1 MKYWQPKYETM
12 PKKEI
17 RSLQLKRL
25 KNAVK
30 SVYENVPFYRQAF
43 GSAGIKPDGI
53 SSLED
58 ISRLPITRKADLR
71 DNYPFALF
79 AVPMQDV
86 VRLHASSGTSGKAT
100 VVGYTSR
107 DIETWS
113 DLMARNFTMVGIG
126 PEDIF
131 QNAVNYGLFTGGL
144 GIHFG
149 IERIGATAVPSGT
162 GNTRHQLEMMIDFGV
177 TALHCTP
184 SYAQYLAETAQE
196 LDIVDR
202 LSLRTGCF
210 GAEPWSASARR
221 ELEDVLD
228 IKAYDS
234 YGLSEMFGPG
244 VAFEC
249 HQQQGLH
256 IWDDHFFVEILDPD
270 GESVAPGEKGELV
283 LTSLTKEAMPLIR
296 YHTGDITSIMEDECP
311 CGRTHTRLDKVVGRT
326 DDMLIVRGINVF
338 PSQIESVLMDITEVG
353 DQFQVLIDRKRH
365 KLDEIHIK
373 VELMERSFTG
383 ELKDL
388 EDLKCN
394 VEDKLKAVLNL
405 RTVVELVERGAIP
418 RTAGKAQRVVDMRE
432 DMRENIERL
441 S

>member
-1 MKYWQPKYETM
+1 
-12 PKKEI
+12 
-17 RSLQLKRL
+17 LQLKRL
-25 KNAVK
+25 KNVVK

-43 GSAGIKPDGI
+43 CSAGIKPDDI

-58 ISRLPITRKADLR
+58 ISRLPTTSKADLR
-71 DNYPFALF
+71 DNYPFCLF

-113 DLMARNFTMVGIG
+113 DLMARNFIMVGIG

-144 GIHFG
+144 GVHFG

-162 GNTRHQLEMMIDFGV
+162 GNTRHQLDMMIDFGV

-184 SYAQYLAETAQE
+184 SYALYLAETARE
-196 LDIVDR
+196 LDLVGR
-202 LSLRTGCF
+202 LSLKTGCF
-210 GAEPWSASARR
+210 GAEPWSDNTRR
-221 ELEDVLD
+221 ELEDVLN

-234 YGLSEMFGPG
+234 YGLSEMFGPC

-249 HQQQGLH
+249 QEQHGLH

-270 GESVAPGEKGELV
+270 GVSVAPGEKGELV
-283 LTSLTKEAMPLIR
+283 LTSLTKQAMPLIR
-296 YHTGDITSIMEDECP
+296 YHTGDITSIIEDECQ

-353 DQFQVLIDRKRH
+353 DQFQVVIDRKRH

-373 VELMERSFTG
+373 VELIESGFTG

-405 RTVVELVERGAIP
+405 RTVVELVERGTIP

-432 DMRENIERL
+432 EY
-441 S
+441 